1 MPDYILRFEDGNGS
15 YWKAFDGETGNCI
28 KYIYTKRAA
37 KKWRYMNNKKAA
49 QEAIKAAGEF
59 FKPVSD
65 GMMDEFVSKPMYSL
79 GDCKPCTA
87 PDPFPPCNITYGE
100 AWYRKEEG
108 NNPMIMSK
116 TCSPSTAAASSVSI
130 NVPETPSDEMKQRD
144 YLLTQL
150 KDMTRY
156 EWNDDFWIGR
166 CFSKLREKYNIG
178 ASSIPKTTQEVIDA
192 FKNKRVEIDQ
202 KMVDKQTAY
211 FKARDEHSDD
221 YEYES
226 GIESRYYGLKFLDL
240 PVADHKGYEKAT
252 QDLRDLVK
260 KTEREIYIFS
270 PEHGL
275 KALMDLEAHTI
286 H

>member
-1 MPDYILRFEDGNGS
+1 MGSLYFWCIMTRNAFNKLWQDTVGSNSFQGKAWKLMRDQDNITASQILN
-15 YWKAFDGETGNCI
+15 
-28 KYIYTKRAA
+28 
-37 KKWRYMNNKKAA
+37 RYESMMNT
-49 QEAIKAAGEF
+49 
-59 FKPVSD
+59 
-65 GMMDEFVSKPMYSL
+65 YSL
-79 GDCKPCTA
+79 GDCKCTA
-87 PDPFPPCNITYGE
+87 PPIPEKKLREVYDDHGNLLRYEWIE
-100 AWYRKEEG
+100 NNEEG

-166 CFSKLREKYNIG
+166 CFSKLREKYSIG
-178 ASSIPKTTQEVIDA
+178 APSIPKTTQEVIDA